1 MSALLPND
9 AYRKEYNR
17 GFVSVWDDLIGWEGR
32 AAGEARFFQRL
43 LDAYGARKVADIA
56 CGTGFHA
63 INLAKDGF
71 EVTATDG
78 SQNMIRQTEANAKE
92 HGVELADIKVADWLK
107 LSEVLGEEQF
117 DAVVCLGNAFT
128 HLFEHEAR
136 RDALEQVFAVLRP
149 GGLVIIDHRNYDSIL
164 DKGFSTKHQYYY
176 TGNDVQARPV
186 EITRT
191 KVKFLYTFP
200 DGQQHTLQLY
210 PLRQDYMSHL
220 FEDAG
225 FMDAFRFGDF
235 ERPYDHYEPD
245 FIQQVAFKPRRV
257 TPRAVDN
264 GGETLDL
271 DRAASREQR
280 DRTVQ
285 STKDY
290 YDGAANQ
297 IYRDIWGENIHLGLF
312 SSQKESLR
320 IAMARSNERIAS
332 DVGLDDRHEVL
343 DVGCGFG
350 ALARYLAQEYGCHV
364 TATNIA
370 ERELQWGRELT
381 KRAGLTDKVV
391 LDWADYHE
399 LPFDEAS
406 FDYYFSQEAFLHAAD
421 KPLVLAEA
429 HRVLRPGGKLVFTD
443 ILVRKDTP
451 EEVKTRIHER
461 LKTSDIW
468 DAIDYRRALDE
479 QGFVIETEEDWSEN
493 VAPTYAWVRR
503 ELERRRPEFEQRIG
517 KPLVDS
523 TSAALQFWVDAAN
536 DGRIGWGY
544 FVARK

>member
-1 MSALLPND
+1 MPTLLPND
-9 AYRKEYNR
+9 SYRKEYNR
-17 GFVSVWDDLIGWEGR
+17 GFVSVWDDLIGWDGR

-71 EVTATDG
+71 EVTAADG
-78 SQNMIRQTEANAKE
+78 AETMVRQTEANAKE
-92 HGVELADIKVADWLK
+92 HGVELADLRVADWLR
-107 LSEVLGEEQF
+107 LAEVLGEERF

-136 RDALEQVFAVLRP
+136 RDALEQIFAVLRP
-149 GGLVIIDHRNYDSIL
+149 GGLAIIDHRNYDTIL
-164 DKGFSTKHQYYY
+164 DKGFRSKHRYYY
-176 TGNDVQARPV
+176 TGQGVDARPV

-191 KVKFLYTFP
+191 RVKFLYQFP
-200 DGQQHTLQLY
+200 DGQQHTLTLY
-210 PLRQDYMSHL
+210 PLRQDYMGHL

-225 FMDAFRFGDF
+225 FMDVFRFGDF
-235 ERPYDHYEPD
+235 ERPYEHYEPD
-245 FIQQVAFKPRRV
+245 FIQQVAFKPRQV
-257 TPRAVDN
+257 TPRAVDG
-264 GGETLDL
+264 GGETEDL
-271 DRAASREQR
+271 DRSARREQR
-280 DRTVQ
+280 DRIVQ
-285 STKDY
+285 VTKDY

-312 SSQKESLR
+312 SSPRESLR
-320 IAMARSNERIAS
+320 LAMARSNERIAS
-332 DVGLDDRHEVL
+332 DIGLGDEHEVL

-350 ALARYLAQEYGCHV
+350 ALARYLAQEHGCRV

-381 KRAGLTDKVV
+381 RRAGLADKVA
-391 LDWADYHE
+391 LEWADYHE
-399 LPFDEAS
+399 LPYDEAS

-421 KPLVLAEA
+421 KPLVLSEA
-429 HRVLRPGGKLVFTD
+429 HRVLRPDGKLVFTD
-443 ILVRKDTP
+443 ILVRKGTP
-451 EEVKTRIHER
+451 EAIQERIHER

-468 DAIDYRRALDE
+468 DASDYRKALSE
-479 QGFVIETEEDWSEN
+479 LGFTIEVEEDWSEN
-493 VAPTYAWVRR
+493 VAPTYAWVRK
-503 ELERRRPEFEQRIG
+503 ELERRRDEFEQRIG
-517 KPLVDS
+517 KQLVDR

-536 DGRIGWGY
+536 DGHIGWAY